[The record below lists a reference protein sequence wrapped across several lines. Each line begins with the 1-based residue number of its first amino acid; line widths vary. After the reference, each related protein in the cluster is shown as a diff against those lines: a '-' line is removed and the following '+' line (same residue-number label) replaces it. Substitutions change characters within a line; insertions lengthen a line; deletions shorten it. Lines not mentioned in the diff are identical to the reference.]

1 MARYGILEEY
11 VKSQQ
16 TDIDQGKP
24 VVVEVR
30 ELDTFERLITKSLIA
45 PPGKQLEGGAP
56 LTVLNLAENVVSD
69 AWKILVLEEL
79 DSDSIESKAQSDYRK
94 SAPPGA

>member
-1 MARYGILEEY
+1 MSRYGILEEY
-11 VKSQQ
+11 VQSQQ
-16 TDIDQGKP
+16 ADINQGKS

-30 ELDTFERLITKSLIA
+30 DLDTFERLITRSLIA
-45 PPGKQLEGGAP
+45 PPGTELEDGEP

-69 AWKILVLEEL
+69 AWKIRVLEEL